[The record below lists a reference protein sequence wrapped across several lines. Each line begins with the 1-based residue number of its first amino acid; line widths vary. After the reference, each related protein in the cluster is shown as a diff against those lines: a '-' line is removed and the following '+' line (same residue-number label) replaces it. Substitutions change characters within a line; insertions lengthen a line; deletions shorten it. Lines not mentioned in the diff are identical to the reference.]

1 MIEKESIPFAPFLI
15 ESMRSLG
22 YSFETAI
29 ADLVDNSI
37 TANASEIQIF
47 LTPNANPQLII
58 FDNGCGMSEIE
69 LEEALRYGSRNPND
83 ERKENDLGRF
93 GLGLKSAS
101 LSQCR
106 KLVVVSKKHEQ
117 LSCFSWDIDV
127 VTEKGKWVLLQ
138 YSKEDINKLPMI
150 DLLDNVSAGTYVL
163 LQNFDRISSSTGNLS
178 TTINNYMSLTID
190 HLALV
195 FHRFLEDG
203 LRILVNNVEIEALD
217 PFLLH
222 HKSTQILREQK
233 IKFDDSDIAI
243 QPYILPYIN
252 KLSNEDIKKVGGKD
266 NLKTK
271 QGFYIYR
278 NRRLIIWGTWFKLVR
293 KEELSKLARV
303 KVDIPSSLDYMWGI
317 DIKKSSVNLPDLIKR
332 NLYSSI
338 SESIFTSKNVLEY
351 RGRKTK
357 NDWINYV
364 WERIELRDGN
374 YEYKINRE
382 IPQLKML
389 SMSLDADKLELL
401 NLAINCIE
409 SSFPTTSLY
418 LDASK
423 GEIKDEDYDINE
435 LYDELRMQME
445 WCDNNGFN
453 SEEMLDLLL
462 KTEPYC
468 NYSELK
474 EMLKCEVV

>member
-1 MIEKESIPFAPFLI
+1 
-15 ESMRSLG
+15 
-22 YSFETAI
+22 
-29 ADLVDNSI
+29 
-37 TANASEIQIF
+37 
-47 LTPNANPQLII
+47 
-58 FDNGCGMSEIE
+58 
-69 LEEALRYGSRNPND
+69 
-83 ERKENDLGRF
+83 
-93 GLGLKSAS
+93 
-101 LSQCR
+101 
-106 KLVVVSKKHEQ
+106 
-117 LSCFSWDIDV
+117 
-127 VTEKGKWVLLQ
+127 
-138 YSKEDINKLPMI
+138 
-150 DLLDNVSAGTYVL
+150 
-163 LQNFDRISSSTGNLS
+163 
-178 TTINNYMSLTID
+178 MSLTID

-357 NDWINYV
+357 NDGTNYV

-409 SSFPTTSLY
+409 SSFPITSLY

-423 GEIKDEDYDINE
+423 GEIKDEYYDINK